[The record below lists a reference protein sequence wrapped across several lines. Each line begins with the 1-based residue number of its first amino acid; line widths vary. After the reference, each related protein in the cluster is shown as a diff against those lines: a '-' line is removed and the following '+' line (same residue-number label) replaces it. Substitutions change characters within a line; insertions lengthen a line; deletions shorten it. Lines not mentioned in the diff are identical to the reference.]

1 MRKDDRITIYVSPGE
16 LFWIAGNLKLN
27 SLPLIGGYFR
37 GRTPDQIRDE
47 LQQGYSTLESRGYI
61 ITDGTTREVDQTL
74 VNLVNMI
81 ASPNYALLVSTS
93 SKEGAT
99 VQTYVY
105 VKGSQ
110 SLSLV
115 LKSRLYHITL
125 YREEPVLIRSYLEW
139 LGIGMQTAEKAVP
152 FRMPQKD
159 MRTLLS
165 KVWLPPPQ
173 AQAALLESGLS
184 QAETNKMIE
193 MLQPFTFVSSVN
205 RLGWQNNQ
213 IVKQGS
219 VFLVGNTSTIWLV
232 ENPDASTEPPTLQP
246 MAAKS
251 AALIVN
257 RYLRLELTG
266 SSDDSLNE
274 VIS

>member
-47 LQQGYSTLESRGYI
+47 LQQGYSTLDSRGYI
-61 ITDGTTREVDQTL
+61 ISDGTTREVDQTL

-93 SKEGAT
+93 SKEGST

-139 LGIGMQTAEKAVP
+139 LGISTQMSEKVVP

-159 MRTLLS
+159 LRTLLS
-165 KVWLPPPQ
+165 KVWLPLPQ
-173 AQAALLESGLS
+173 AQAALQEFGLS

-205 RLGWQNNQ
+205 RLSWQNNQ

-219 VFLVGNTSTIWLV
+219 VLLVGNSTAIWLV
-232 ENPDASTEPPTLQP
+232 ENPDTSGDPPMLQP
-246 MAAKS
+246 MVSKVAAS
-251 AALIVN
+251 IVN
-257 RYLRLELTG
+257 RYLRPELSG
-266 SSDDSLNE
+266 FADESLNE
-274 VIS
+274 IVS